1 MALRLNNK
9 VAIVTGGGGGIGGAV
24 GELFCS
30 EGSSVLLVDRNQE
43 ALTQTVA
50 RIRERVKNARIETF
64 VCDIS
69 NYDETACAVSL
80 AVQRFGG
87 LNVIVNNAA
96 IRNVAAVENTERKSW
111 DDLIAVN
118 LLGAVNFCKAG
129 LTELRKEG
137 RGSIINVSSVYGV
150 MARKHWGIYDATK
163 AALISL
169 TRTLA
174 VEEAENGVRAN
185 AISVASTL
193 TPYTVERAQA
203 TRNMSEQDLMR
214 EAKDSNLLRRW
225 AKPMEI
231 AYPILWLASDEA
243 SFITGTN
250 LMVDAGRSI
259 I

>member
-1 MALRLNNK
+1 
-9 VAIVTGGGGGIGGAV
+9 
-24 GELFCS
+24 
-30 EGSSVLLVDRNQE
+30 
-43 ALTQTVA
+43 
-50 RIRERVKNARIETF
+50 
-64 VCDIS
+64 
-69 NYDETACAVSL
+69 
-80 AVQRFGG
+80 
-87 LNVIVNNAA
+87 
-96 IRNVAAVENTERKSW
+96 
-111 DDLIAVN
+111 
-118 LLGAVNFCKAG
+118 VNFCKAG
-129 LTELRKEG
+129 LAELRKEG

-203 TRNMSEQDLMR
+203 TRNMSEQDLLR